1 MSEYLVDKS
10 ALVRL
15 SDSPD
20 AAQWANRIGRG
31 LVRITTVTRL
41 EVGYSA
47 RSGRD
52 LRAGLQQPP
61 LSTMPVEYQ
70 TPAIEDRAVEVLLL
84 LADRGQHRA
93 PSIPDLIVAAT
104 AELVGLT
111 VLHVDKD
118 FELIADITSQ
128 PLERLNLTVPVPD
141 MDSDDAVQPYRSP

>member
-1 MSEYLVDKS
+1 VSEYLVDKS

-47 RSGRD
+47 RSGPD

-104 AELVGLT
+104 AELAGLT
-111 VLHVDKD
+111 VLHVDKG
-118 FELIADITSQ
+118 FELIADITGQ
-128 PLERLNLTVPVPD
+128 PLERLNITVPVPD
-141 MDSDDAVQPYRSP
+141 MDSDDAVQP